1 MNLKSQK
8 TSLAKIST
16 KRGKE
21 HDKDKRGD
29 NGDVTIRTT
38 NTGNSNRDP
47 DSEAINLK
55 LNECISDGNLNI
67 KENMKAGTGIVF
79 SEGKSY
85 VD

>member
-1 MNLKSQK
+1 M
-8 TSLAKIST
+8 AA

-21 HDKDKRGD
+21 HCHGKDKKD
-29 NGDVTIRTT
+29 DVGDVTIRTT
-38 NTGNSNRDP
+38 HTGSSNRDP
-47 DSEAINLK
+47 DSEAINMK
-55 LNECISDGNLNI
+55 KNECISDGNLNI